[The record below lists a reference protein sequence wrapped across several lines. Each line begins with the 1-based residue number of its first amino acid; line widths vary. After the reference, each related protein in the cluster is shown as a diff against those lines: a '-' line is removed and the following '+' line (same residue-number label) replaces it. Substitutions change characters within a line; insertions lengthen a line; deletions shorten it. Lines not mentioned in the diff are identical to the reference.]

1 MDRRLFVNP
10 GRLWAILALGGRFW
24 RRKSTV
30 CLVRMRSPLGHVELV
45 GRDVVMKGM
54 MSNFE
59 AAVSMN
65 VVVDRSGGLAQPGS

>member
-1 MDRRLFVNP
+1 M
-10 GRLWAILALGGRFW
+10 
-24 RRKSTV
+24 

-45 GRDVVMKGM
+45 GRDVIMKGM